1 MGPGP
6 VDDDAVA
13 ARLRAVRDRIATAA
27 TEAGRAPATVRLVL
41 ASKAQPVEA
50 VRAALRAARGLG
62 LPVALGENRVQ
73 EVAAKAPALADL
85 APTIHFIG
93 PLQSNKVAALVPW
106 VECVETVASVELARR
121 LDRRAAATGRRLDV
135 MVQVNVSGEATK
147 HGATPDEALALAVA
161 VAALP
166 TLRLTG
172 LMTVGLNSPDPGAVA
187 AGYAVLRTLRDGVVA
202 SGEPG
207 TATATGLSMGM
218 SGDLEIAVAEGATLV
233 RVGSAVFGAR
243 PVRGRG

>member
-1 MGPGP
+1 MAPGTP
-6 VDDDAVA
+6 DDDVA
-13 ARLRAVRDRIATAA
+13 TRLALVRDRIAAA
-27 TEAGRAPATVRLVL
+27 ERAADRPPGSVRLVL
-41 ASKAQPVEA
+41 ASKAQPVEV
-50 VRAALRAARGLG
+50 VRAALRAARGLD
-62 LPVALGENRVQ
+62 LPMALGENRVQ

-135 MVQVNVSGEATK
+135 MVQVNVSGEDTK
-147 HGATPDEALALAVA
+147 HGTAPDEGLALALAVA
-161 VAALP
+161 AMPA
-166 TLRLTG
+166 LRLTG
-172 LMTVGLNSPDPGAVA
+172 LMTVGLNSPDLGAVA
-187 AGYAVLRTLRDGVVA
+187 AGYAALRTLRDAVVA

-218 SGDLEIAVAEGATLV
+218 SGDLEVAVAEGATLV

-243 PVRGRG
+243 PSPTA